1 MSELSLGETTPPDP
15 CLHDSRHEV
24 AHKVATAA
32 PVLTDPVR
40 TTGPA
45 RPSLAARVLIVPVI
59 GYRRFVSPLLPPV
72 CRFAPSC
79 SEYAL
84 EALRVHGA
92 VRGLWLAVRRLARC
106 HPFNPGGYDPV
117 PPRPQGVIS

>member
-1 MSELSLGETTPPDP
+1 MSELSLGETTRRDP
-15 CLHDSRHEV
+15 CLHGGCQE
-24 AHKVATAA
+24 A
-32 PVLTDPVR
+32 PVASAVPETADSP
-40 TTGPA
+40 G
-45 RPSLAARVLIVPVI
+45 PSLAARILIVPVI
-59 GYRRFVSPLLPPV
+59 GYRRFISPLLPPV